1 MYRVTL
7 TFIRPVGSFML
18 SCIIHGILILLLVQF
33 NWMASANGRL
43 EKSPTVT
50 IMPQVKPEIPLTFQD
65 HKPQLDE
72 EFRVQGFNPLDDK
85 SPGEMD
91 DRLPKIQS
99 LSALP
104 VVKFTPDIRI
114 RDDVNLSGAPT
125 LDKALLNAGKGP
137 SNSIGGQFYGM
148 GGTGFSGSFGRHM
161 KGVREMGL
169 DVVFIFDA
177 TSSMAEFLRKV
188 KTKIASL
195 AQTFKALVPT
205 ARIGLVAYR
214 DHKDDFVTRSF
225 PLTHKTQQLEQFLQ
239 GMDPVGGG
247 DHAEAV
253 TDGLRVAINE
263 FNWGKNSKKIIL
275 VIGDAPP
282 HQEDMQQARDL
293 VEKFKIRMNGMVAT
307 LDTSSHNF
315 RPQGDALS
323 QEVLPEFREIA
334 MIGGG
339 ESARMIDEEKV
350 IKQMAVLVFGTKWE
364 SYLDEFLKNL

>member
-1 MYRVTL
+1 MNDGAGR
-7 TFIRPVGSFML
+7 FIKRTRSFAL
-18 SCIIHGILILLLVQF
+18 SCIIHTLCIFLLVKM
-33 NWMASANGRL
+33 NWMAPVHGRP
-43 EKSPTVT
+43 ENNSTVT
-50 IMPQVKPEIPLTFQD
+50 VVPQGKREMPLTFQD
-65 HKPQLDE
+65 QKPQLYE
-72 EFRVQGFNPLDDK
+72 AFSVQGMNPVDDK

-91 DRLPKIQS
+91 ERLPKIQS
-99 LSALP
+99 LFALP
-104 VVKFTPDIRI
+104 VVRFTPDIRI
-114 RDDVNLSGAPT
+114 RDDVNRSGAPT
-125 LDKALLNAGKGP
+125 LDKSLLNAGKGP
-137 SNSIGGQFYGM
+137 ADSIGGQFYGM

-169 DVVFIFDA
+169 DIVFIFDA
-177 TSSMAEFLRKV
+177 TSSMAEFLRQV
-188 KTKIASL
+188 KTKIANL
-195 AQTFKALVPT
+195 AMTFKALVPT

-214 DHKDDFVTRSF
+214 DHTDDFVTKSF
-225 PLTHKTQQLEQFLQ
+225 PLTHRTQQLEGFLQ

-282 HQEDMQQARDL
+282 HKEDMQQARDL
-293 VEKFKIRMNGMVAT
+293 VEKFKTRMNGMVAT
-307 LDTSSHNF
+307 LDTSSRGF
-315 RPQGDALS
+315 QPQGQPLS

-339 ESARMIDEEKV
+339 ESARMVDEEKV